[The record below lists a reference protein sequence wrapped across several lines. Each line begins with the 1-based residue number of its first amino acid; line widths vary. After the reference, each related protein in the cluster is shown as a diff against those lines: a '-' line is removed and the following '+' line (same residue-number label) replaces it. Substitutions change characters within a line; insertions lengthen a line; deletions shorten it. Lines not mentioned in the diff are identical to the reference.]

1 MERGK
6 NRDGGVGVVWIES
19 MEDAGGMEGMGLGLG
34 RRGWGGDGRDG
45 ESGVGVEGVGR

>member
-1 MERGK
+1 MVERGK

-19 MEDAGGMEGMGLGLG
+19 MEDAGGMEGMGLG

>member
-1 MERGK
+1 MVERGK

-19 MEDAGGMEGMGLGLG
+19 MEDAGGVEGMGLG